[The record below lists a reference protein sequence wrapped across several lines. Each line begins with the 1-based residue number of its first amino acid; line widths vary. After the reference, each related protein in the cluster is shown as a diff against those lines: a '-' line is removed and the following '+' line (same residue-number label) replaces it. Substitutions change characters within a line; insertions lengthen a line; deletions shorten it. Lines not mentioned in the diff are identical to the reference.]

1 MTSRR
6 GVLGPLPLSVAIVCK
21 NSGATIA
28 RTLDS
33 VAPLATEIIAL
44 DSGSTDNTLDLLA
57 RANATVHHIQ
67 WQGHV
72 ATKQLALEACSQ
84 PWILSLDADES
95 LTPTLASSIRDAI
108 NANNPSLRACELNR
122 KVFFRGAWLNH
133 AWQPEWRLRL
143 VRNASAR
150 WTGLDPHDR
159 LELLN
164 PSPSAVARLR
174 GDLRH
179 DSFLDAHDCFRK
191 QADHARTSA
200 RSLLN
205 SGRRA
210 SILSLLTSPPG
221 AFLKQLILKQSFRD
235 GWRGWVAA
243 SATASATLMKHA
255 TLLDLQNATPDAD
268 STDAR

>member
-1 MTSRR
+1 MTRA
-6 GVLGPLPLSVAIVCK
+6 LPLSVAIVCK
-21 NSGATIA
+21 NNSATIA

-33 VAPLATEIIAL
+33 VAPLAREIVAL

-57 RANATVHHIQ
+57 RANATVQRIE

-95 LTPTLASSIRDAI
+95 LTPPLATAIRAAI
-108 NANNPSLRACELNR
+108 ERDTPDIHAFELNR
-122 KVFFRGAWLNH
+122 KVFFRGAWLHH

-143 VRNASAR
+143 VRKGAAR
-150 WTGLDPHDR
+150 WAGLDPHDR
-159 LELLN
+159 LDLLN
-164 PSPSAVARLR
+164 PTPTSLARLS

-179 DSFLDAHDCFRK
+179 DSFIDAHDCFRK

-205 SGRRA
+205 AGRRA
-210 SILSLLTSPPG
+210 STLSLLTSPPG
-221 AFLKQLILKQSFRD
+221 AFLKQLILKQAFRD

-243 SATASATLMKHA
+243 SATACATLMKHA
-255 TLLDLQNATPDAD
+255 TLLDLQNAPSNERPPATP
-268 STDAR
+268 R

>member
-1 MTSRR
+1 MSRA
-6 GVLGPLPLSVAIVCK
+6 LPLSVAIVCK

-33 VAPLATEIIAL
+33 VAPLASEIVAL

-57 RANATVHHIQ
+57 RANAVFHRVQ

-72 ATKQLALEACSQ
+72 ATKQRALEACSQ

-95 LTPTLASSIRDAI
+95 LTPPLADAIRAAIERDDPATLAY
-108 NANNPSLRACELNR
+108 ELNR
-122 KVFFRGAWLNH
+122 KVFFQGAWLHH

-143 VRNASAR
+143 VRKDAAR

-159 LELLN
+159 LNLIN
-164 PSPSAVARLR
+164 PSPSAVARLS

-205 SGRRA
+205 AGRRA
-210 SILSLLTSPPG
+210 STLSLLTSPPG
-221 AFLKQLILKQSFRD
+221 AFLKQLILKQAFRD

-243 SATASATLMKHA
+243 SATAAATLMKHA
-255 TLLDLQNATPDAD
+255 TLLDLQNAPPNDDPAQKP
-268 STDAR
+268 

>member
-1 MTSRR
+1 MN
-6 GVLGPLPLSVAIVCK
+6 GPLPLSVAIVCK
-21 NSGATIA
+21 NSSATIA

-44 DSGSTDNTLDLLA
+44 DSGSTDTTLDLLA
-57 RANATVHHIQ
+57 RANARVQHVE

-72 ATKQLALEACSQ
+72 ATKQRALEACSQ

-95 LTPTLASSIRDAI
+95 LTPPLAASIRAAI
-108 NANNPSLRACELNR
+108 ESDNPSIHAFELNR
-122 KVFFRGAWLNH
+122 KVFFRGAWLHH

-143 VRNASAR
+143 VRKDAAR

-159 LELLN
+159 LDLIN
-164 PSPSAVARLR
+164 PSSAALARLQ

-205 SGRRA
+205 DGRRA
-210 SILSLLTSPPG
+210 SALSLLTSPPG
-221 AFLKQLILKQSFRD
+221 AFFKQLILKQSFRD
-235 GWRGWVAA
+235 GWRGWIAA
-243 SATASATLMKHA
+243 SATAAAALMKHA
-255 TLLDLQNATPDAD
+255 TLLDLQNAATNDPN
-268 STDAR
+268 REPR

>member
-1 MTSRR
+1 MSRA
-6 GVLGPLPLSVAIVCK
+6 LPLSVAIVCK

-33 VAPLATEIIAL
+33 VAPLATEIVAL

-57 RANATVHHIQ
+57 RVGAVVHRIQ
-67 WQGHV
+67 WLGHV
-72 ATKQLALEACSQ
+72 ATKQRVLEACSQ

-95 LTPTLASSIRDAI
+95 LTPPLVDSIRDAI
-108 NANNPSLRACELNR
+108 NADNPAVLAYELNR
-122 KVFFRGAWLNH
+122 KVFFRGAWLH
-133 AWQPEWRLRL
+133 HSWQPEWRLRL
-143 VRNASAR
+143 VRKDVAR

-159 LELLN
+159 LDLVN
-164 PSPSAVARLR
+164 PSSSAVARLK

-191 QADHARTSA
+191 QADHARTAA

-205 SGRRA
+205 TGRRT
-210 SILSLLTSPPG
+210 SGLSLLTSPPG
-221 AFLKQLILKQSFRD
+221 AFFKQLVLKQSFRD

-243 SATASATLMKHA
+243 SATAAATLMKHA
-255 TLLDLQNATPDAD
+255 TLLDLQNSPQDPDPP
-268 STDAR
+268 TR

>member
-1 MTSRR
+1 MS
-6 GVLGPLPLSVAIVCK
+6 GPLPLSIAIVCK

-33 VAPLATEIIAL
+33 VAPLASEIIAL
-44 DSGSTDNTLDLLA
+44 DSGSTDNTLAILA
-57 RANATVHHIQ
+57 GANATVHHIQ

-72 ATKQLALEACSQ
+72 ATKQRALDSCSQ
-84 PWILSLDADES
+84 PWILALDADES
-95 LTPTLASSIRDAI
+95 LTPPLASSIRAAI
-108 NANNPSLRACELNR
+108 TSDNPSVRAYELNR
-122 KVFFRGAWLNH
+122 KVFFRGAWLHH

-143 VRNASAR
+143 VRKDAAR

-159 LELLN
+159 LDLLN
-164 PSPSAVARLR
+164 PSPSAVARLQ

-205 SGRRA
+205 TGRRA
-210 SILSLLTSPPG
+210 SILSLLTSPTG

-235 GWRGWVAA
+235 GWRGWIAA

-255 TLLDLQNATPDAD
+255 TLLDLQNAPSD
-268 STDAR
+268 TDPPRAH